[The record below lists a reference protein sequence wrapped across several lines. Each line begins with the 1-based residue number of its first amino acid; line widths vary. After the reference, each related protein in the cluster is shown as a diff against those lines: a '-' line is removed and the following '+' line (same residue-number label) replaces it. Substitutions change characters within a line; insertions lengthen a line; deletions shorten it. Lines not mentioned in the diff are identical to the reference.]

1 MPTELT
7 ETGDV
12 TVATEVLDGLPA
24 SLADSSKPAGAPERP
39 EDDRTVF
46 ADPVEQ
52 AILVDRTRLPRRP
65 TGSGAPISAQRT
77 VRHKAPAALAPGADM
92 TSLTTD
98 ATAIDVHPSAEDPGD
113 GLFGNYRV
121 VAPLAGGGRST
132 LLLAEHCSLGFPVAI
147 KVLPPALVGSVE
159 AEDRF
164 FAEAMVAARVGHPG
178 IPMVLDFG
186 FDQRGIAYLA
196 TEYLEGETLAAHLT
210 GGSLFSLEQVLEI
223 GAQSAAILAAARAC
237 GVAHGA
243 LGAGNIHICP
253 DASEPSGLRI
263 VLLDLGAAA
272 LSPDEAA
279 TAGDTLAD
287 MHGLGC
293 ALYQLLTG
301 QPPFVGTVEEVA
313 HAFQTQ
319 DPLPPGAHRND
330 IPPLLDALVH
340 RMVARRPEDRPRT
353 MDEVERQLRT
363 LLVGQHLMEA
373 SSPSR
378 VRALEWRWNSLREWW
393 SATWPVIAASWRQ
406 AIDRAR
412 ALAIR
417 YPRGSVACI
426 AAALFI
432 GALGLALLIS

>member
-12 TVATEVLDGLPA
+12 TVATEILDGVPA
-24 SLADSSKPAGAPERP
+24 SLADSGKPPGAPDRP

-46 ADPVEQ
+46 TDPVEQ
-52 AILVDRTRLPRRP
+52 AILVDRTRLRRRP
-65 TGSGAPISAQRT
+65 AGSRP
-77 VRHKAPAALAPGADM
+77 PAMALGGDM

-98 ATAIDVHPSAEDPGD
+98 ATAIDVRPSAEDPGD
-113 GLFGNYRV
+113 GLFGSYRV
-121 VAPLAGGGRST
+121 VAPLAGGRGT
-132 LLLAEHCSLGFPVAI
+132 LFLAEHCSLGFPVAI
-147 KVLPPALVGSVE
+147 KVLPPALVGSVD

-196 TEYLEGETLAAHLT
+196 TEYLEGGTLAAHLT

-223 GAQSAAILAAARAC
+223 GAQSAAILAAAHAC

-243 LGAGNIHICP
+243 LGAASIHICP

-263 VLLDLGAAA
+263 KLLDLGAAA

-279 TAGDTLAD
+279 TAGDAQGD

-301 QPPFVGTVEEVA
+301 QPPFVGAVEEVA
-313 HAFQTQ
+313 RAFQTQ
-319 DPLPPGAHRND
+319 NPLPPGMHRGD
-330 IPPLLDALVH
+330 IPPPLDALVH

-363 LLVGQHLMEA
+363 LLVGRHLMEA

-393 SATWPVIAASWRQ
+393 AATRPVIAAEWRDFV
-406 AIDRAR
+406 DRAR
-412 ALAIR
+412 ALAAR
-417 YPRGSVACI
+417 YPRGSIACI
-426 AAALFI
+426 AAALVV
-432 GALGLALLIS
+432 GALGLALLIN